1 MANVITQ
8 FLIGIGYDYDDK
20 GERQAK
26 AGMESI
32 KSSTLAIGSALASVA
47 IGAGVRVDQLAEKSR
62 KLQDQLYRTNTQT
75 TWVQGY
81 GAALTELG
89 GNADDAVGRITGI
102 EEKLAAIRM
111 GDTAFLD
118 SLGRAGFKDS
128 IDLGEAKSAQDF
140 ITRASEQFARA
151 THTQQVNM
159 ANVLG
164 LTDAEFKLWQQGGS
178 YIDEHSRK
186 LADQLGYTESLNQK
200 QYEYSQSWV
209 ELNLELDK
217 AANTISNIML
227 RDMTNLTKEARD
239 FVGTINNFAGENPE
253 ETKSLIQGGT
263 AVGISAAILTG
274 GKILS
279 KIPGLSSLGRFAGP
293 VGAAV
298 GGGLWA
304 NSEWD
309 KIMEDSDNWY
319 GKETTGAGN
328 FKLNSPLGKVW
339 DYSANVLSDVWSD
352 LSAPPPMLQSNDRHA
367 TNVERNRNGQTGV
380 TSQYAPHNDDRNT
393 LPISDNNSRLK
404 PTSGAEYTPYV
415 MTPQTN
421 DYEKQNEHLARTL
434 RETPVKIENKLNMSA
449 TVELNG
455 QKMGEFVDTRIDE
468 HNQQSMTQFDTQVS
482 R

>member
-81 GAALTELG
+81 GASLTELG
-89 GNADDAVGRITGI
+89 GNADDASSRVTSL
-102 EEKLAAIRM
+102 EQQLAAIKM
-111 GDTAFLD
+111 GDRGFLD
-118 SLGRAGFKDS
+118 SLGQAGFDAG
-128 IDLGEAKSAQDF
+128 DLAQAKSAQDF

-178 YIDEHSRK
+178 YVDEHSRK

-217 AANTISNIML
+217 AGNTISNIML
-227 RDMTNLTKEARD
+227 PGMTQLVDRAKD
-239 FVGTINNFAGENPE
+239 FVGTINTFAGEHPE
-253 ETKSLIQGGT
+253 TTKA
-263 AVGISAAILTG
+263 AVGVGTGAALFAG
-274 GKILS
+274 AKLLS
-279 KIPGLSSLGRFAGP
+279 RVPGLAGVGAIAGP
-293 VGAAV
+293 VAAVV
-298 GGGLWA
+298 GGGLTA
-304 NSEWD
+304 NEGWD
-309 KIMEDSDNWY
+309 SIMQYSDEEY
-319 GKETTGAGN
+319 GKTTTADGN
-328 FKLNSPLGKVW
+328 LKRNSPLGKAYDWGMNLFSGDDKSLPTVAQRYQQYSSEPETVYPLSYW
-339 DYSANVLSDVWSD
+339 DKPTQGVDYS
-352 LSAPPPMLQSNDRHA
+352 PQYM
-367 TNVERNRNGQTGV
+367 
-380 TSQYAPHNDDRNT
+380 TSPAST
-393 LPISDNNSRLK
+393 
-404 PTSGAEYTPYV
+404 
-415 MTPQTN
+415 
-421 DYEKQNEHLARTL
+421 DYQQQNEHLARTL
-434 RETPVKIENKLNMSA
+434 RDAPIQVNNKL
-449 TVELNG
+449 TLTGKVELDGRAVG
-455 QKMGEFVDTRIDE
+455 QIVDDRIDE
-468 HNQQSMTQFDTQVS
+468 HNKQSMTQFDTQVD

>member
-1 MANVITQ
+1 MSNVITQ

-81 GAALTELG
+81 GASLTELG
-89 GNADDAVGRITGI
+89 GNADDASSRVTSL
-102 EEKLAAIRM
+102 EQQLAAIKM
-111 GDTAFLD
+111 GDRGFLD
-118 SLGRAGFKDS
+118 SLGQAGFDAG
-128 IDLGEAKSAQDF
+128 DLAQAKSAQDF

-178 YIDEHSRK
+178 YVDEHSRK

-217 AANTISNIML
+217 AGNTISNIML
-227 RDMTNLTKEARD
+227 PGMTELVHRAKD
-239 FVGTINNFAGENPE
+239 FVGTINTFAGENPE
-253 ETKSLIQGGT
+253 TTKA
-263 AVGISAAILTG
+263 AVGVGTGAAVFAGAKL
-274 GKILS
+274 LS
-279 KIPGLSSLGRFAGP
+279 RVPGLAGVGAIAGP
-293 VGAAV
+293 AAAVV
-298 GGGLWA
+298 GGGLTA
-304 NSEWD
+304 NESWD
-309 KIMEDSDNWY
+309 TIMQYSDEEY
-319 GKETTGAGN
+319 GKTTTAGGN
-328 FKLNSPLGKVW
+328 LKRNSPLGKAYDWLFSNDEKPSPMVPQKYQQYSSGPETVYPLSYW
-339 DYSANVLSDVWSD
+339 DKPTQGLDYS
-352 LSAPPPMLQSNDRHA
+352 PQYM
-367 TNVERNRNGQTGV
+367 
-380 TSQYAPHNDDRNT
+380 TSPAST
-393 LPISDNNSRLK
+393 
-404 PTSGAEYTPYV
+404 
-415 MTPQTN
+415 
-421 DYEKQNEHLARTL
+421 DYQQQNEHLARTL
-434 RETPVKIENKLNMSA
+434 RDAPIQVNNKL
-449 TVELNG
+449 TLTGKVELDGRAVG
-455 QKMGEFVDTRIDE
+455 QIVDDRIDE
-468 HNQQSMTQFDTQVS
+468 HNKQSMTQFDTQVD

>member
-81 GAALTELG
+81 GASLTELG
-89 GNADDAVGRITGI
+89 GNADDASSRVTSL
-102 EEKLAAIRM
+102 EQQLAAIKM
-111 GDTAFLD
+111 GDRGFLD
-118 SLGRAGFKDS
+118 SLGQAGFDAG
-128 IDLGEAKSAQDF
+128 DLAQAKSAQDF

-178 YIDEHSRK
+178 YVDEHSRK

-217 AANTISNIML
+217 AGNTISNIML
-227 RDMTNLTKEARD
+227 PGMTELVGRAKD
-239 FVGTINNFAGENPE
+239 FVGTINTFAGENPE
-253 ETKSLIQGGT
+253 TTKA
-263 AVGISAAILTG
+263 AVGVGTGAAVFAGAKL
-274 GKILS
+274 LS
-279 KIPGLSSLGRFAGP
+279 RVPGLAGVGAIAGP
-293 VGAAV
+293 AAAVV
-298 GGGLWA
+298 GGGLTA
-304 NSEWD
+304 NESWD
-309 KIMEDSDNWY
+309 SIMQYSDEEY
-319 GKETTGAGN
+319 GKTTTAGGN
-328 FKLNSPLGKVW
+328 LKRNSPLGKAYDW
-339 DYSANVLSDVWSD
+339 LFSATSSTAPSDASSRAGTIYPLSYWDKPTQGQDYSPSS
-352 LSAPPPMLQSNDRHA
+352 M
-367 TNVERNRNGQTGV
+367 
-380 TSQYAPHNDDRNT
+380 
-393 LPISDNNSRLK
+393 
-404 PTSGAEYTPYV
+404 
-415 MTPQTN
+415 MTTTT
-421 DYEKQNEHLARTL
+421 DYQQQNEHLARTL
-434 RETPVKIENKLNMSA
+434 RDAPIQVNNKVTL
-449 TVELNG
+449 TGKVELDGRAVG
-455 QKMGEFVDTRIDE
+455 QIVDDRIDE
-468 HNQQSMTQFDTQVS
+468 HNKQSMTQFDTQVD